1 MRNIRQSRLE
11 GKTPIMALSPDFRT
25 YTGATRAA
33 ETAAVLD
40 AGLRAYMLRVYNW
53 MASGLVLTGIVAYGI
68 ASTSLFDLFYPL
80 VMTPR
85 GPMHAPGGLAWISMF
100 APLAFV
106 LVLQFGVNKLS
117 TTAVQGL
124 YWAFCIAMG
133 ASLTNIFLMYTHE
146 SIVRVFFITA
156 ATFGATSLYGYTTRA
171 DLTKMGS
178 FMMMGLFGIIIA
190 SLVNM
195 FVGSTALQF
204 AISVIGVLVFVGLT
218 AYDTQRIKADYVQ
231 FAYASGPDMAAKR
244 SVYDSLQLL
253 LNFIN
258 LFMLLLQ
265 LLGNRNNN

>member
-1 MRNIRQSRLE
+1 
-11 GKTPIMALSPDFRT
+11 MAYSPQYRS

-53 MASGLVLTGIVAYGI
+53 MASGLVLTGIVAYAI
-68 ASTSLFDLFYPL
+68 ASTDLINVFYPL
-80 VMTPR
+80 MATPR
-85 GPMHAPGGLAWISMF
+85 GMMRVPGGLAYISMF

-106 LVLQFGVNKLS
+106 LVLQFGVNRLS
-117 TTAVQGL
+117 TTAAQGL
-124 YWAFCIAMG
+124 YWAFCVAMG
-133 ASLTNIFLMYTHE
+133 ASLTNIFLIYTGE
-146 SIVRVFFITA
+146 SVVRVFFITA
-156 ATFGATSLYGYTTRA
+156 ATFGAMSLYGYTTRS

-178 FMMMGLFGIIIA
+178 FLMMGLFGIIIA

-195 FVGSTALQF
+195 FVGSGALQF

-218 AYDTQRIKADYVQ
+218 AYDTQRIKADYVE
-231 FAYASGPDMAAKR
+231 FAHADGPEMAAKR

-265 LLGNRNNN
+265 LVGNRNSNN